1 MADDI
6 NILEH
11 AILGVLYTKP
21 TMTITAHGSEE
32 KGMTAI
38 YKRQYGTSYLEF
50 GVLVDILNNPK
61 KYEKNP
67 EGVTF
72 LNQHTVSTKE
82 VVITKYNWFEVT
94 EAIEVLV
101 LNGHVR
107 DSLPENIF
115 EDSAKRYI
123 YLLPKGAI
131 DYRNKFYLKQ
141 FEEAELKSLA
151 TKISRIEYKLK
162 RYGFW
167 YDILK
172 GAIGGIIGAAITLL
186 TTRLTKS
193 QESLPDKQQ
202 EVKVSI
208 VAVSD
213 SAKKIFFGTSRGDT
227 TKTPPKP
234 TADKK

>member
-11 AILGVLYTKP
+11 EILGVLYTKP
-21 TMTITAHGSEE
+21 TMTITAHGSEA

-72 LNQHTVSTKE
+72 LNQHHVSTKE

-115 EDSAKRYI
+115 EDSAKRYV

-141 FEEAELKSLA
+141 FEEAELKSLS
-151 TKISRIEYKLK
+151 TKISRIEYRLK
-162 RYGFW
+162 KYGFG
-167 YDILK
+167 YDVLK
-172 GAIGGIIGAAITLL
+172 ATIGGVIGAIITLL
-186 TTRLTKS
+186 TTRLS
-193 QESLPDKQQ
+193 QHRDTLQNKPQ

-213 SAKKIFFGTSRGDT
+213 SAKKVLTEPLKGDSA
-227 TKTPPKP
+227 K
-234 TADKK
+234 

>member
-1 MADDI
+1 MAGDI

-11 AILGVLYTKP
+11 NILGVLYAKP
-21 TMTITAHGSEE
+21 TMTITAHGSDA

-38 YKRQYGTSYLEF
+38 YKRQYSTSYLEF

-61 KYEKNP
+61 KYESYP

-72 LNQHTVSTKE
+72 LNQHHVSATE

-107 DSLPENIF
+107 DSLSENIF

-131 DYRNKFYLKQ
+131 DYRNNFYLKQ
-141 FEEAELKSLA
+141 YEEAELKSLS

-167 YDILK
+167 YDIAK

-186 TTRLTKS
+186 TTRMTKS
-193 QESLPDKQQ
+193 QESSQGTPQ

-213 SAKKIFFGTSRGDT
+213 SAEKILSEPLKVNTP
-227 TKTPPKP
+227 KTPEKP
-234 TADKK
+234 NIKD